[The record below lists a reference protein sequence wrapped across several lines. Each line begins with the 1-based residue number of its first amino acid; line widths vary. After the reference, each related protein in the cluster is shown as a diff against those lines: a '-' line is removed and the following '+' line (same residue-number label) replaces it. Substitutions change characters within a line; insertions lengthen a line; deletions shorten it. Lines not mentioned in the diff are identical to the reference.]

1 MDEVRKYTSEGFTKT
16 EFEGVPGFRDSL
28 KEAKN
33 HPKHK
38 SDTTHAK
45 AGAGLGVTGMLG
57 CAGAEAL
64 EIVGENVAEI
74 VGGGTGV
81 GIVLFFLFKFFSIE
95 MEEIS
100 GDIEESSE

>member
-1 MDEVRKYTSEGFTKT
+1 MDQVGKYTSGGFAKT
-16 EFEGVPGFRDSL
+16 EFEDDSSFKSAL
-28 KEAKN
+28 EAAKN

-64 EIVGENVAEI
+64 ELVGENVAEI

-81 GIVLFFLFKFFSIE
+81 GIVLFFLFKFFAIE
-95 MEEIS
+95 MEELH
-100 GDIEESSE
+100 